1 MKLHFFNNPRK
12 KQAQAMVEF
21 MLALPLLIVLLYG
34 IIEVSRLVFIFASV
48 ANASRQ
54 AARYGSAAGEIDNV
68 HYYQDC
74 EGIREV
80 ANESAIIITFDEVN
94 ITYDRGLTSDGTQ
107 IQISSEV
114 DPNPDASTCPIED
127 NIIRN
132 GDRIIVQVSASYE
145 PILPILPIEP
155 FTIVSASARTFLV
168 SVPIVGSS
176 MPLVFEAE
184 SPTPSPFPTT
194 TPFDFETPTDIA
206 ISTPTSGGSGGGG
219 LTPGS
224 VFATYT
230 QLALTALANG
240 GSPIPP
246 TATFTPSK
254 TPLPTSTPS
263 ITATAISCTGI
274 TGISHGPIK
283 IQDNIMEMRI
293 DNRTGHTLSATQVYV
308 EWNHDN
314 GHQSINDLTLRLKQ
328 ILIASQSWN
337 GDIFSP
343 SAYIPTFYP
352 SIPPGESI
360 IQFVFHQN
368 YTLSDGT
375 ERIIVTLGNPGC
387 INYPIDSRH

>member
-375 ERIIVTLGNPGC
+375 ERIIVTLGNSGC

>member
-1 MKLHFFNNPRK
+1 
-12 KQAQAMVEF
+12 
-21 MLALPLLIVLLYG
+21 VLLYG

>member
-1 MKLHFFNNPRK
+1 MKPHFFKSPHK

-206 ISTPTSGGSGGGG
+206 ISTPTSGGSGGGV